1 MGKISPLAQL
11 FNDNNFRLKASLEPK
26 SAQPSFLQALRSLP
40 RKMHKGSNIK
50 VLLKTEYSVIHNLIH
65 NYFNYKF
72 YNKEDQSSEI
82 FLVWVDTYVS
92 EEFIKRLKSYQK
104 INHFPNSC
112 QLGRKDL
119 LAINL
124 NRSKAAMP

>member
-1 MGKISPLAQL
+1 
-11 FNDNNFRLKASLEPK
+11 
-26 SAQPSFLQALRSLP
+26 
-40 RKMHKGSNIK
+40 MHKGSNIK

-65 NYFNYKF
+65 SYFNYKF